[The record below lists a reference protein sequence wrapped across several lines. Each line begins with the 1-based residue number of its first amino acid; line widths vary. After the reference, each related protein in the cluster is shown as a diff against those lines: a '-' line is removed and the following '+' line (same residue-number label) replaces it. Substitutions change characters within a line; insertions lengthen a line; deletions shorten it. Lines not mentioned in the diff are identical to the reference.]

1 MNILNSLLS
10 YVLLYKYAAIAL
22 IIYIAA
28 VIVPL
33 PVNATL
39 LAVGAFA
46 SQGYISFWLSLF
58 VAALFSTLGDLTDY
72 GITKKYGEKI
82 VHALRF
88 HKFKF
93 YGQLQEELRSDAAI
107 TVFTTRFGGSLSII
121 TNFLSGLV
129 RVPLKTFFISDFIAN
144 IIEPFGALGIGYL
157 VGDYWS
163 DFSGILEI
171 TTAIIAVAVVTF
183 IFYRMYKRMMK
194 RMESEQKKSKSI

>member
-1 MNILNSLLS
+1 VNILNSLLS

-46 SQGYISFWLSLF
+46 SRGYISFWLSLL
-58 VAALFSTLGDLTDY
+58 VAAIFSTLGDLTDY
-72 GITKKYGEKI
+72 GITRKYGEKI
-82 VHALRF
+82 VRALHF

-93 YGQLQEELRSDAAI
+93 YDQLQEELKTDAAI

-121 TNFLSGLV
+121 ANFLSGLV
-129 RVPLKTFFISDFIAN
+129 RVPLRTFFISDFVAN

-183 IFYRMYKRMMK
+183 IFYRMYRRMVKRLAHK
-194 RMESEQKKSKSI
+194 QKESKSV